1 MNGLAGPLWITCM
14 FVLSLGA
21 HAQPDGDVLA
31 LPQQAEI
38 AEDLLGDDVDRVFR
52 ALFVAE
58 SLGSSR
64 MSEDVRSALISLLER
79 MNDEQDAA
87 RSRGI
92 PTNEVVNGEQFMSVA
107 RLVATLGDSRA
118 IPALARVG
126 NHGYSWPVVQGLASF
141 GEQALPAIR
150 DVIQAPRA
158 TDGAIGNSLVV
169 LSMIVEDA
177 GADALSSSAREEI
190 VRIAR
195 GSLHNQQA
203 GVRSMS
209 RAIDLSMLLR
219 EPDLVQTVREFAHS
233 PGALDARGMDRL
245 AVDLIRTHASDA
257 ISRTA
262 SIE

>member
-1 MNGLAGPLWITCM
+1 MNSLVAQLSIACA
-14 FVLSLGA
+14 FVFALGA
-21 HAQPDGDVLA
+21 HAQSDDQVLA
-31 LPQQAEI
+31 LSEQAAI
-38 AEDLLGDDVDRVFR
+38 AEDLVSDDIDRRQR

-64 MSEDVRSALISLLER
+64 MSEDVRSALVSLLER

-87 RSRGI
+87 RLRGI
-92 PTNEVVNGEQFMSVA
+92 PTNEVVNGEEFMAVA
-107 RLVATLGDSRA
+107 RLVATLNDSRA

-126 NHGYSWPVVQGLASF
+126 NHGYSWPVARGLASF
-141 GEQALPAIR
+141 GELALPEIR
-150 DVIQAPRA
+150 NVIESPGVW
-158 TDGAIGNSLVV
+158 DDAIGSNLAV
-169 LSMIVEDA
+169 LAMIVEDG

-195 GSLHNQQA
+195 NSLHSQQA
-203 GVRSMS
+203 GVLSMS

-219 EPDLVQTVREFAHS
+219 EPDLVQTVREFAHN
-233 PGALDARGMDRL
+233 PGALDARGMDPL

-257 ISRTA
+257 VSRTA